1 MATVELTA
9 ANFEETVVNNDLVV
23 VDFWAA
29 WCGPC
34 RTFAPIFEA
43 VSLEF
48 PEITFAKV
56 DTEAEQALA
65 ANFQIMS
72 IPTLMLI
79 RQKVVLFSQPGAM
92 PKDSLVDVVNQALAL
107 DMEQVHKEI
116 AEAQAPKA

>member
-43 VSLEF
+43 VSEEF

-92 PKDSLVDVVNQALAL
+92 PKDSLVDVVNQALAV

>member
-116 AEAQAPKA
+116 ADAQAPKA

>member
-92 PKDSLVDVVNQALAL
+92 PKGSLVDVVNQALAV

>member
-1 MATVELTA
+1 MATVELTTL
-9 ANFEETVVNNDLVV
+9 NFEETVTDNDLVV

-43 VSLEF
+43 TSEEF
-48 PEITFAKV
+48 SDVVFAKV
-56 DTEAEQALA
+56 DTEAQQALA

-72 IPTLMLI
+72 IPTLMII

-92 PKDSLVDVVNQALAL
+92 PKDSLVDIVNQSMAL
-107 DMEQVHKEI
+107 DMSQVHKEI
-116 AEAQAPKA
+116 ADGQKPKV

>member
-43 VSLEF
+43 VSEEF

-116 AEAQAPKA
+116 AEAQTPKA

>member
-9 ANFEETVVNNDLVV
+9 TNFEETVVNNDLVV

-43 VSLEF
+43 VSEEF

-116 AEAQAPKA
+116 ADAQAPKA

>member
-43 VSLEF
+43 VSEEF

-116 AEAQAPKA
+116 ADAQAPKA